1 MSRPKSYIH
10 RKDTPIDETVQ
21 KSDLVCRTESIRLRT
36 SGGLHMR
43 KRLAVAALLLAL
55 GFSAYEAF
63 THKTH
68 VQVTDDG
75 TPPPPSFP

>member
-1 MSRPKSYIH
+1 MAPESEIV
-10 RKDTPIDETVQ
+10 PIGVN
-21 KSDLVCRTESIRLRT
+21 
-36 SGGLHMR
+36 SGQSSPFGGHMR
-43 KRLAVAALLLAL
+43 RKLALAALLLAL

-63 THKTH
+63 THKAQ